1 MAVIIEMPK
10 LSDTMT
16 AGTVIAWLKKEGE
29 AVEHGDILAEIETD
43 KATMELESFEEG
55 VLLARYVEEGR
66 EVAISAPICAI
77 GEAGEEPPKI
87 PDSGEPAERPAEPEA
102 AAQRDN
108 APPDVAVAP
117 LAPPAEAAAV
127 AAATPPTS
135 GAVAGR
141 IKASPLARKI
151 AADHEIDLQG
161 ILGSGPGG
169 RIVKVDV
176 MAAVAKTREPAKAQ
190 ASTDPAGLA
199 AETASLD
206 LIAPEASLPVSNMR
220 GVIARRLLESKSTI
234 PHIYLEIEVEVG
246 PLLDMRASV
255 NANLT
260 QLEEA
265 QGGIRLTV
273 NDLILK
279 ASAQAL
285 RRVPAVNRSWE
296 GTAIRQFG
304 GVHLAFAVAID
315 DGLVTPVIFNA
326 HSKSIRQISTEAGAL
341 AAKAKNR
348 KLKPE
353 EMSGS
358 TFTVSN
364 LGMMGVTRFFG
375 IINPPNA
382 ALLSIGATVKQP
394 VVDGEENIV
403 VGRRMTLGLSADH
416 RVIDGA
422 VGARFLSALKE
433 IIETPALIL
442 V

>member
-16 AGTVIAWLKKEGE
+16 VGTVIAWLKKEGE
-29 AVEHGDILAEIETD
+29 TVEAGDILAEIETD

-77 GEAGEEPPKI
+77 GQAGEESPVVPH
-87 PDSGEPAERPAEPEA
+87 SGEPAERPAEPEA

-117 LAPPAEAAAV
+117 PAEAAAV
-127 AAATPPTS
+127 EAATPPTS
-135 GAVAGR
+135 GAAAGR

-151 AADHEIDLQG
+151 AADHEIDLHG

-190 ASTDPAGLA
+190 ASTGPAGLTT
-199 AETASLD
+199 ETASLD

-220 GVIARRLLESKSTI
+220 GVIARRLLESKSNI

-260 QLEEA
+260 QLDEA

-382 ALLSIGATVKQP
+382 ALLSIGATVKRP
-394 VVDGEENIV
+394 VIDGEDNIV

-422 VGARFLSALKE
+422 LGARFLSALKE

>member
-29 AVEHGDILAEIETD
+29 AVEPGDILAEIETD

-77 GEAGEEPPKI
+77 GQAGEEAPAVPH
-87 PDSGEPAERPAEPEA
+87 SGEPAERPAKPEA

-108 APPDVAVAP
+108 APPDVAV
-117 LAPPAEAAAV
+117 APPAEAAAV

-190 ASTDPAGLA
+190 ASTGPAGLA

-234 PHIYLEIEVEVG
+234 PHIYLEIEVEMG

-382 ALLSIGATVKQP
+382 ALLSVGATVKRP